1 MRRARTPRTIEREM
15 ENLTRAAAALLA
27 EAKTMAGH
35 KDFRR
40 MARHVSGDAY
50 DVWREAGDLWR
61 YGRPAPG
68 ELP

>member
-1 MRRARTPRTIEREM
+1 MKRTRTPRTIEREM
-15 ENLTRAAAALLA
+15 ERLARTAEALLE

-40 MARHVSGDAY
+40 MARHVSDDVY
-50 DVWREAGDLWR
+50 DFWREAADLWR
-61 YGRPAPG
+61 YGRATPG